1 MLVSEPEI
9 KNTKT
14 DTNNLFPVFLKLSE
28 LNTLIV
34 GGGSVG
40 LEKLTAVLNNSPE
53 AKVTLVAPSIN
64 SGIRFLADRYK
75 NLKIIKRVFLPED
88 LENKDLIIAATND
101 KELNRVIKEEAKKK
115 RILIN
120 VVDTP
125 DLCDFYL
132 SSIVQKG
139 SIKLAIS
146 TNGKSPTIAK
156 RLKEVLNNAIP
167 DEMENV
173 LDNLVQIR
181 KRLNGNFSEKVKEL
195 NNITSVLVKEPKKK
209 SKLKFYLGYAA
220 LSIIL
225 MVIGHLIFQNI
236 SFTFVEDFIEKLY
249 SSSDSN
255 FHWFVLAG
263 FIAQMIDGALGMA
276 YGVSA
281 TTFLLSLGIPPV
293 AASASVHTSEIFTSG
308 ASGLSHL
315 KFGNVSSKLF
325 KKLVLPGVLGA
336 AAGAFVLSSL
346 SELNYLVKPVVAS
359 YTLILGII
367 IIRKTFKNEKRKNKV
382 KHITPLAGAGG
393 FLDSVGGGGW
403 GPIVA
408 STLIA
413 RGNHPLKTIGSV
425 NLAEF
430 FVALTSSAAFIT
442 FIGLTH
448 WQIII
453 GLIVGGTIAA
463 PFAAKAAG
471 KVPVKTM
478 MILVGVLVIILSLR
492 NIYTIVF

>member
-9 KNTKT
+9 KNMKT

-40 LEKLTAVLNNSPE
+40 FEKLTAVLNNSPE

-281 TTFLLSLGIPPV
+281 TTFLLSCCCKCKCAHFRDIYKRGVGFKSP
-293 AASASVHTSEIFTSG
+293 EIWQCEQQ
-308 ASGLSHL
+308 
-315 KFGNVSSKLF
+315 
-325 KKLVLPGVLGA
+325 
-336 AAGAFVLSSL
+336 AF
-346 SELNYLVKPVVAS
+346 
-359 YTLILGII
+359 
-367 IIRKTFKNEKRKNKV
+367 
-382 KHITPLAGAGG
+382 
-393 FLDSVGGGGW
+393 
-403 GPIVA
+403 
-408 STLIA
+408 
-413 RGNHPLKTIGSV
+413 
-425 NLAEF
+425 
-430 FVALTSSAAFIT
+430 
-442 FIGLTH
+442 
-448 WQIII
+448 
-453 GLIVGGTIAA
+453 
-463 PFAAKAAG
+463 
-471 KVPVKTM
+471 
-478 MILVGVLVIILSLR
+478 
-492 NIYTIVF
+492 

>member
-28 LNTLIV
+28 LDTLIV

-209 SKLKFYLGYAA
+209 SRLKFYLGYAA

-308 ASGLSHL
+308 VSGLSHL
-315 KFGNVSSKLF
+315 KFGNVSNKLF

-359 YTLILGII
+359 YTLILGTI
-367 IIRKTFKNEKRKNKV
+367 IIRKAFKNEKRKNKV
-382 KHITPLAGAGG
+382 KHVTPLAGAGG

-463 PFAAKAAG
+463 PLAAKAAG

-492 NIYTIVF
+492 NIYTIGF